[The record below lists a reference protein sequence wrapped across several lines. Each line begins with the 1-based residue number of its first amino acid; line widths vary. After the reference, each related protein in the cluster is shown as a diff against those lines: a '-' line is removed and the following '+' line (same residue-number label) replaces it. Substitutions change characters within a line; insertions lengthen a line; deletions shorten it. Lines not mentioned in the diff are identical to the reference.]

1 MNLANILVSVMVL
14 LQFGATLAYVFSRQW
29 NLVIYWGSAAMINAS
44 VLWRTW

>member
-1 MNLANILVSVMVL
+1 MTLANILVLVMVC
-14 LQFGATLAYVFSRQW
+14 LQFGATVAYICSRQW